1 MSEGGLLKVEYE
13 GADEAEDEGTEG
25 EEDGDG
31 GKKRHRYGNIFFIHL
46 TQLRTI
52 PNTHPVAVAADC
64 LH

>member
-1 MSEGGLLKVEYE
+1 MSECGLLKVEYE

-31 GKKRHRYGNIFFIHL
+31 GKKRHRDSNIFFMHL
-46 TQLRTI
+46 KLLRTT
-52 PNTHPVAVAADC
+52 PKNHSVVVAADC